1 MNISRFFVDR
11 PIFAAVLSI
20 IIFAIGLIS
29 IPNLQIGRAH
39 V

>member
-20 IIFAIGLIS
+20 LVFIAGVIAIFKMPIS
-29 IPNLQIGRAH
+29 E
-39 V
+39 